1 MADFIGQLFS
11 FVFIISVK
19 ISITQTLFKTYENS
33 KKKKTSDL
41 KVLYKNKNLND
52 PTAIRIYS

>member
-33 KKKKTSDL
+33 KKKNFRPQG
-41 KVLYKNKNLND
+41 V
-52 PTAIRIYS
+52 

>member
-33 KKKKTSDL
+33 KKKTSDL
-41 KVLYKNKNLND
+41 KVLYKIKNLND